1 MAGVRVRRGEAWRD
15 TQVRRLCED
24 RGRGWIKVFTSRGML
39 KIPGKSPEAS
49 RRQGRILAL
58 LTP

>member
-1 MAGVRVRRGEAWRD
+1 MTGVLVRRGEAWRD
-15 TQVRRLCED
+15 MQVRRLCED
-24 RGRGWIKVFTSRGML
+24 RGKGWRKVLTSQGIP

-49 RRQGRILAL
+49 KRQGRILAL